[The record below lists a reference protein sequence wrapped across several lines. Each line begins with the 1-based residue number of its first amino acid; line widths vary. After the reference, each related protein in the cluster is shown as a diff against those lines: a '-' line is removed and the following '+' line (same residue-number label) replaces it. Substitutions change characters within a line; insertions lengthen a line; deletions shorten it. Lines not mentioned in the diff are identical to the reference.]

1 MRRVLLTGASRGIGA
16 AVAEKFRQQEYEV
29 FAPGR
34 EELDLADARSVL
46 AYVAMHKHTCFD
58 VIINNAGCNDVHEI
72 EEVTDGE
79 IEAML
84 AVNLTSPIRLLR
96 GFAGE
101 MKKAGY
107 GRIVNIGSI
116 WGVVSKPGRCVYSA
130 AKNGIHGVTS
140 ALSLEFAPYHILVNT
155 VCPGFTLTKL
165 TKKNNSKEEI
175 QQISKEIPLQR
186 MAQPE
191 EIAEVIYFLGSEKNT
206 YLTGQ
211 KIVVDGGFTGK

>member
-84 AVNLTSPIRLLR
+84 AVNLASPIRLLR

-140 ALSLEFAPYHILVNT
+140 ALSLELAPYHILVNT
-155 VCPGFTLTKL
+155 VCPGFTLTEL

>member
-1 MRRVLLTGASRGIGA
+1 M
-16 AVAEKFRQQEYEV
+16 
-29 FAPGR
+29 
-34 EELDLADARSVL
+34 
-46 AYVAMHKHTCFD
+46 
-58 VIINNAGCNDVHEI
+58 
-72 EEVTDGE
+72 
-79 IEAML
+79 
-84 AVNLTSPIRLLR
+84 
-96 GFAGE
+96 
-101 MKKAGY
+101 
-107 GRIVNIGSI
+107 
-116 WGVVSKPGRCVYSA
+116 
-130 AKNGIHGVTS
+130 TS

-155 VCPGFTLTKL
+155 VCPGFTLTEL

>member
-1 MRRVLLTGASRGIGA
+1 MRRALITGASRGIGA

-46 AYVAMHKHTCFD
+46 AYVAMHEHTCFD

-84 AVNLTSPIRLLR
+84 AVNLASPIRLLR

-101 MKKAGY
+101 MKKSGY

-130 AKNGIHGVTS
+130 AKNGIYGVTS
-140 ALSLEFAPYHILVNT
+140 TLSLELAPYHILVNT
-155 VCPGFTLTKL
+155 VCPGFTLTEL
-165 TKKNNSKEEI
+165 TEKNNSKEEI